1 MRWKDEACFGA
12 GIAGRPFLD
21 GPGNEVGCRSGA
33 DGSDLYEVDA
43 GGRMLCRRDRQMC
56 GDCLGGRLIGGILF
70 LGQLDRNPIGLWW
83 FCESIV
89 LIVGMI
95 PLFSIDTKRLLPEGE
110 NG

>member
-1 MRWKDEACFGA
+1 MKRAS
-12 GIAGRPFLD
+12 
-21 GPGNEVGCRSGA
+21 GPGLPVAPSWMVRATRWAAEAVRMVRIFTKLMREVGCFVVETGKCVA
-33 DGSDLYEVDA
+33 TVLVVA
-43 GGRMLCRRDRQMC
+43 
-56 GDCLGGRLIGGILF
+56 RLIGGILF

-95 PLFSIDTKRLLPEGE
+95 PLFSIDTKRLLPEGQ